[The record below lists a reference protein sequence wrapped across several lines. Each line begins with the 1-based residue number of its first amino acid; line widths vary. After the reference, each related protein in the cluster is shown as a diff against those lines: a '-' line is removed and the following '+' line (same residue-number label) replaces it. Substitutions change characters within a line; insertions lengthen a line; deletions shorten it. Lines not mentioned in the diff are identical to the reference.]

1 MFQFIIEDLYEFVIC
16 FLWIF
21 YLTLRLSEHIWITLC
36 TDFLYFDI
44 TWLLSIMSV
53 SERQATGLYI
63 PCDLREHAV
72 YDTLED
78 VREEM
83 ILIPSLSQ
91 LVAMRNWFFF
101 LELHYVPL
109 SSV

>member
-44 TWLLSIMSV
+44 TWLLSIV
-53 SERQATGLYI
+53 SFSIVSIWAAGDRSLHS
-63 PCDLREHAV
+63 LRFKRA
-72 YDTLED
+72 
-78 VREEM
+78 RS
-83 ILIPSLSQ
+83 I
-91 LVAMRNWFFF
+91 
-101 LELHYVPL
+101 
-109 SSV
+109 